1 MEFFSEPSGS
11 QWAGEQSLREKVLEK
26 IRYAVVSGE
35 SPPGTVLS
43 VPGVAKQ
50 LGISTTPV
58 REALLELCSDGLIEP
73 MRNRGFRVVQASL
86 QDLRDLFAMREQLET
101 YAVGIVAAAGLRERA
116 LLEELAGLVADA
128 VRDGDM
134 YQYLSADRAFHHA
147 LVSQAG
153 NRLLTDTI
161 MRLRDNMRLYGLDT
175 EEGLQRQHASVK
187 EHYQLVKL
195 LGEGRRDK
203 VAALMRVHIRDWE
216 PVFSAGIA
224 RYAEAAA
231 DALDAGRGRRTPQ
244 AVG

>member
-1 MEFFSEPSGS
+1 MDFFSDSPHS

-26 IRYAVVSGE
+26 IRFAVVSGE

-73 MRNRGFRVVQASL
+73 MRNRGFRVVESSL

-101 YAVGIVAAAGLRERA
+101 YAVGIVATAGLKGTER
-116 LLEELAGLVADA
+116 LEELAGFVAQA

-134 YQYLSADRAFHHA
+134 YQYLSADRAFHQA
-147 LVSQAG
+147 LISQAG
-153 NRLLTDTI
+153 NRLLTDSV
-161 MRLRDNMRLYGLDT
+161 MKLRDNMRLYGLDT
-175 EEGLQRQHASVK
+175 EEGLARQHASVS

-195 LGEGRRDK
+195 LNEGRRDEA
-203 VAALMRVHIRDWE
+203 AALMRVHIRDWE
-216 PVFSAGIA
+216 PVFSAGITRLA
-224 RYAEAAA
+224 R
-231 DALDAGRGRRTPQ
+231 RGR
-244 AVG
+244 AGG